1 MAEEDAAR
9 WADDEGA
16 RVLARRRGLGW
27 SDDAARASPRW
38 GLALSGGGIRS
49 ATFALGVLQGLVRAR
64 PPSTADAEPDTA
76 ATRPEPH
83 RSILARFDY
92 LSTVSGGGYIGSFFG
107 SLFIPGRL
115 RGERATQAD
124 GNMSALAN
132 TLVRIKSK
140 MLGAPKDARHAVP
153 SRVSPSVAA
162 REAYAVFRH
171 EPPGRLQSNP
181 EAAAASTGPAT
192 GAAAMAWLRE
202 NGRYLTPTSAG
213 DWIYAAAGAIRN
225 WCAVHYVIG
234 HVLFTVFALLALARI
249 ALSATVPGYH
259 DYELVLLQRALG
271 WRDDSTAPIWW
282 SVLWWLPLATLF
294 VWLMPV
300 GVAYWFSYPNPG
312 QTPNDRS
319 DPFNRAALSAF
330 LVVAIVIAAGAWVIV
345 KDRDSDWLMLYVA
358 LVALAIP
365 AAIAFFVHV
374 FTAALADTIA
384 EERVRLTRGLSV
396 GLGVTVTLALLA
408 LVDTA
413 AQSLYMW
420 IPNWTLGW
428 PMGSLA
434 ALVWAVRKIA
444 FASDQ
449 DPKAD
454 QHSKAT
460 WLSRIPI
467 EAITNVAGFIIAFL
481 VLVIWDLV
489 ILWAA
494 TGHTDPSYIFELD
507 VRSQVWIAVGV
518 ASLGLLLTA
527 TTARYPGFI
536 NLSTLQFVYGERLSR
551 AYLGA
556 SNGLRFSPDVP
567 LETRARWRSV
577 AEPVR
582 EDSITYETYYGEDVL
597 APVHIINVT
606 VNQTTDAAEQI
617 VQRDRKGLPLALTPN
632 GFLIDGKRY
641 PLKASEDRTEIGVPL
656 SIGQWVS
663 VSGAAF
669 STGLGR
675 QTTLGMSLLMGLA
688 NVRLGRWWP
697 SGAAQ
702 APTGA
707 RSLWIDTF
715 RTQVHLYYELAA
727 KFYGLRREWQYLS
740 DGGHFENT
748 AAYELL
754 RPQRRMKL
762 IVVCDDGCDPDY
774 QFGDLGNLVRMA
786 RIDHGLEIELDR
798 EVASGE
804 LGEVFATPEELAL
817 PAGSSNKCALL
828 YWIYPTAIGDAV
840 EQAPTAALIVLKPKL
855 ICAAPLD
862 LKEYAATH
870 AKFPQEPTID
880 QFFDEAQWESYR
892 KLGLAI
898 AETVFAAGRR
908 HVLWQHIARRLG
920 SLE

>member
-1 MAEEDAAR
+1 MTDEQAAR

-16 RVLARRRGLGW
+16 RVVARRRGLGW
-27 SDDAARASPRW
+27 SDAATVASPRW

-64 PPSTADAEPDTA
+64 PPSPAQAEQEATA
-76 ATRPEPH
+76 RPEPH
-83 RSILARFDY
+83 RSLLARFDY
-92 LSTVSGGGYIGSFFG
+92 LSTVSGGGYIGSFFA

-115 RGERATQAD
+115 RGERTQPSD
-124 GNMSALAN
+124 GSVSALAN
-132 TLVRIKSK
+132 TLVRIKAR
-140 MLGAPKDARHAVP
+140 MLRAPKQERRAAP
-153 SRVSPSVAA
+153 QPVSPGVVA
-162 REAYAVFRH
+162 REAYAVFTH

-181 EAAAASTGPAT
+181 EAAAAASTAT
-192 GAAAMAWLRE
+192 SGAAAMAWLRE
-202 NGRYLTPTSAG
+202 NGRYLTPTGAG
-213 DWIYAAAGAIRN
+213 DFVYAAAGAIRN

-234 HVLFTVFALLALARI
+234 EVLFTVFALIALVRI
-249 ALSATVPGYH
+249 ALSAVFPAYH

-282 SVLWWLPLATLF
+282 SVLWWLPLTTLLL
-294 VWLMPV
+294 WLLPG

-319 DPFNRAALSAF
+319 DPFNRAALSAV
-330 LVVAIVIAAGAWVIV
+330 LVVAVVIAAGGWVIV
-345 KDRDSDWLMLYVA
+345 KDPDSNWRMLYVA

-374 FTAALADTIA
+374 VAAALTDTIA
-384 EERVRLTRGLSV
+384 EERVRLTRYLSAGLA
-396 GLGVTVTLALLA
+396 VTLALVMLA
-408 LVDTA
+408 VVDTA

-444 FASDQ
+444 FGSEKDAN
-449 DPKAD
+449 P
-454 QHSKAT
+454 T
-460 WLSRIPI
+460 WVTRIPM
-467 EAITNVAGFIIAFL
+467 EAITNAAGFVVAFL

-489 ILWAA
+489 VLWAA
-494 TGHTDPSYIFELD
+494 TGHTDPGVIFELD
-507 VRSQVWIAVGV
+507 VRDQVWIAVGL
-518 ASLGLLLTA
+518 ASLGLLLCA

-567 LETRARWRSV
+567 PETRARWRSV

-582 EDSITYETYYGEDVL
+582 EDSITYETYYGADVL

-617 VQRDRKGLPLALTPN
+617 VQRDRKGLPLAITPN
-632 GFLIDGKRY
+632 GFLIDGARY
-641 PLKASEDRTEIGVPL
+641 LLKASEDRSEVGVPL

-663 VSGAAF
+663 LSGAAF
-669 STGLGR
+669 STGLGK
-675 QTTLGMSLLMGLA
+675 QTSLGMSLLLGLA

-697 SGAAQ
+697 SGAARV
-702 APTGA
+702 PSGL
-707 RSLWIDTF
+707 RSTWASTF
-715 RTQVHLYYELAA
+715 TTQVYLGYELTA

-754 RPQRRMKL
+754 RPERALKL
-762 IVVCDDGCDPDY
+762 IVVCDDGCDPAY

-798 EVASGE
+798 EVAAGE
-804 LGEVFATPEELAL
+804 LGEVFATPEQLAL
-817 PAGSSNKCALL
+817 PAGDSNKCALL
-828 YWIYPTAIGDAV
+828 YWVYPTGIGDAA
-840 EQAPTAALIVLKPKL
+840 ERTPLAALIVLKPKL
-855 ICAAPLD
+855 VCDAPLD

-870 AKFPQEPTID
+870 PKFPQEPTID

-898 AETVFAAGRR
+898 AEAVFAPAGRR
-908 HVLWQHIARRLG
+908 REALWRHLESRLG
-920 SLE
+920 TLA